1 MSFMYVAY
9 VCHGRT
15 RGNRQTGIFTCMFGL
30 PHVLPAKSTT
40 RVPYRC
46 AAAAESCEDAQA
58 ARPAVISKA
67 GTIDLIYRLKVMSAS
82 KGAITR
88 AMPV

>member
-1 MSFMYVAY
+1 
-9 VCHGRT
+9 
-15 RGNRQTGIFTCMFGL
+15 
-30 PHVLPAKSTT
+30 
-40 RVPYRC
+40 
-46 AAAAESCEDAQA
+46 
-58 ARPAVISKA
+58 VISKA